1 MCYGPYGAL
10 VRRRASVLPLAGA
23 QKSSHRGFLKSFK
36 FHVTILYILVML
48 LIGFPTS
55 MAEPHAAW
63 NQREMDT
70 PLSLRLLSPA
80 VSLSPHETRGR
91 AFSVLRW
98 SLSLPL

>member
-10 VRRRASVLPLAGA
+10 VRRRASALPAA
-23 QKSSHRGFLKSFK
+23 RAASRRPKVVPPFFEIFQVSCD
-36 FHVTILYILVML
+36 TILYML

-80 VSLSPHETRGR
+80 VSLSPRGR
-91 AFSVLRW
+91 AFSVLRR